1 VGLDKPPAKDM
12 RKRGRKPKNAN
23 GDSTSKIDK
32 SGTNITAKRSR
43 KLAERS
49 TARLGQVTTAKAG
62 KAANASKLKGTT
74 AEAKFNAPNSDK
86 VWSGRGRRPL
96 WMTSDA
102 AQYAID
108 GSVAITSSPRLL
120 KWILYSGK

>member
-32 SGTNITAKRSR
+32 SGTNITAKR
-43 KLAERS
+43 
-49 TARLGQVTTAKAG
+49 
-62 KAANASKLKGTT
+62 
-74 AEAKFNAPNSDK
+74 
-86 VWSGRGRRPL
+86 RRPL

-108 GSVAITSSPRLL
+108 GSVAITSSPRHL
-120 KWILYSGK
+120 KWILYSGKWNWTGA